1 MPLLAQCLTARVHPT
16 VQVIGVREDCPVD
29 FIRVGEYRDVVAEL
43 NNGTVIRFKPHLF
56 TGTVRRH
63 SCVFW

>member
-1 MPLLAQCLTARVHPT
+1 M
-16 VQVIGVREDCPVD
+16 REDCPVD